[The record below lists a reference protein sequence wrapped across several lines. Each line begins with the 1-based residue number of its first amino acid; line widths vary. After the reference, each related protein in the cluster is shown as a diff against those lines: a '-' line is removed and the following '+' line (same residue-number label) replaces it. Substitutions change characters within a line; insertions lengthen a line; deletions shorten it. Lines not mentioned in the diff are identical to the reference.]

1 MSFLNHEK
9 GFGSEYLVG
18 PKGLLMPERKIIEP
32 KASMLV
38 NPYLFGRV
46 INSDVSMA
54 ISASTSMTLPSHVS
68 GNYII
73 MFAYRDGNNN
83 TPTVPAGWT
92 AITATGLIGANTNCC
107 VTAYKIAASS
117 SEISGTWTNATGLVC
132 AVVRQAGA
140 GPLGLGVN
148 SNQVTGNSGSSPGI
162 IVFQGLTLSNTDGHS
177 IILGFGGERN
187 TSGTVWSAASG
198 MVAAISGSG
207 TSCVIG
213 GQYTTT
219 GVASFANTN
228 CTINSGSGSTGYAT
242 TTVEITGAA

>member
-9 GFGSEYLVG
+9 DFGSNFLVG

-38 NPYLFGRV
+38 NPYRFGSI
-46 INSDVSMA
+46 INADVSMA

-68 GNYII
+68 GNYIV

-83 TPTVPAGWT
+83 TPTVPGGWT
-92 AITATGLIGANTNCC
+92 AITATGLIGVNSNCC
-107 VTAYKIAASS
+107 VTAYKVAASNA
-117 SEISGTWTNATGLVC
+117 ETSGTWTNATGLVC

-140 GPLGLGVN
+140 GPLGLGVD
-148 SNQVTGNSGSSPGI
+148 SDQITGTSGTNPGSI
-162 IVFQGLTLSNTDGHS
+162 SFQGLTLANSDGHS
-177 IILGFGGERN
+177 IVLGFGGERN
-187 TSGTVWSAASG
+187 N
-198 MVAAISGSG
+198 SG
-207 TSCVIG
+207 TSWNAATGMTAAVSGLATACVVG

-219 GVASFANTN
+219 GVSSFSTRSAV
-228 CTINSGSGSTGYAT
+228 INSGAGSTGYAS